1 MTMTIQDIQ
10 RSLRAATLTALG
22 LGFVP
27 ACGGD
32 DGGSAGGDGGL
43 PPAADDG
50 GGDDGGG
57 DDDGGP
63 PPIGPGVGQGGA
75 QDFGQFRAILEAG
88 EIPGPET
95 LDDVGFF
102 NEHKIPLP
110 AADCGDDV
118 CLHGS
123 LGVMGNM
130 LSGANCTLVVL
141 GMNTPLDPEALERP
155 PLHLVLAIDTSGSM
169 AGEPIEHVREG
180 LRRLSSSLRP
190 EDRVSL
196 VGFGDRAE
204 VLVEVADGDSAKLQV
219 EIAELDADGAT
230 NLYDGLRSAL
240 ELAATHADPGWQNRV
255 LLLSDGE
262 ATTGLLGNER
272 LLELATDFSIE
283 GIGLST
289 VGLGREFDPVLM
301 RGLSER
307 GGGAFYFLED
317 QAAVEEV
324 FEEEAAALLLPIAS
338 EVTIDVDIAAGY
350 ELRALYGTKLASVGA
365 HAAHLSIPSLHIA
378 HRESVDDVEGGRR
391 GGGGVIVAEVLPEP
405 GAEPDGDRVGALTLR
420 YRVPGT
426 DEEVLQHAEITS
438 PLAPGQT
445 PAEGLFTG
453 DGAQKAFVTL
463 NLYMGFRLAAERAAI
478 GDGGGALNLLYILQ
492 GSVSSW
498 LAVTPDA
505 DIEDDLRYV
514 VMFIDNL
521 VAHGAAVPPNAVPPE
536 PWPQD

>member
-1 MTMTIQDIQ
+1 MIVTIQDIQ
-10 RSLRAATLTALG
+10 PTCALRATLAALC
-22 LGFVP
+22 LCLAP
-27 ACGGD
+27 ACGD
-32 DGGSAGGDGGL
+32 DGGSSGGGGGL

-50 GGDDGGG
+50 GGDDDGGADDA

-102 NEHKIPLP
+102 NEHKVPLP

-123 LGVMGNM
+123 LGVMAG
-130 LSGANCTLVVL
+130 LLDGTSRTVVLL
-141 GMNTPLDPEALERP
+141 GMNTPIDPAELERP

-169 AGEPIEHVREG
+169 AGQPIEHVREG

-190 EDRVSL
+190 EDRVSV
-196 VGFGDRAE
+196 VGFGDGAN
-204 VLVEVADGDSAKLQV
+204 VLVELADGDSAKLQL
-219 EIAELDADGAT
+219 EIAELAAEGAT

-240 ELAATHADPGWQNRV
+240 ELAAVHADPGWQNRV

-262 ATTGLLGNER
+262 ATTGLLGDER
-272 LLELATDFSIE
+272 LLELATDFAIE

-338 EVTIDVDIAAGY
+338 EVKIDVDIAPGY
-350 ELRALYGTKLASVGA
+350 ELRALHGTKLARVGA

-378 HRESVDDVEGGRR
+378 HREAVGDVEGGRR
-391 GGGGVIVAEVLPEP
+391 GGGGAIVAELSAEP
-405 GAEPDGDRVGALTLR
+405 GTPPDGDRVGALTLR

-426 DEEVLQHAEITS
+426 DEEVLQQAEIRS
-438 PLAPGQT
+438 PLPPGQA
-445 PAEGLFTG
+445 PAEGLFTHE
-453 DGAQKAFVTL
+453 GAQKAFVTL
-463 NLYMGFRLAAERAAI
+463 ELYTGFRRAAERAAV
-478 GDGGGALNLLYILQ
+478 GDGGGALELLSALQ
-492 GSVSSW
+492 SSVSTW
-498 LAVTPDA
+498 LGAHPDP

-514 VMFIDNL
+514 TMFIDNL
-521 VAHGAAVPPNAVPPE
+521 VAHGAAA
-536 PWPQD
+536 WP